1 MKVAIQKYLNIIVL
15 SMLVV
20 SVSFLFSINNANAQS
35 CAVEVIKNAVPAD
48 NTPFNFTAVV
58 LGQPEPFTLM
68 DPDNNTMGVAFGLN
82 ESSITENVPQG
93 WSIESIECRPNQG
106 DEALISFS
114 INGPTVTI
122 NCLDS
127 FGQGTCVFNNV
138 IATRNVPTLS
148 QWGLIAMASILGIV
162 GFIVVRRRKV
172 TA

>member
-1 MKVAIQKYLNIIVL
+1 MNIFKNIVAGFIFMFVAIIA
-15 SMLVV
+15 
-20 SVSFLFSINNANAQS
+20 FSGLASNANAQS

-68 DPDNNTMGVAFGLN
+68 DPDDNITNVAFGLN

-93 WSIESIECRPNQG
+93 WVIESIECRPNQG

-138 IATRNVPTLS
+138 IATRNVPNLS
-148 QWGLIAMASILGIV
+148 QWGLIAMAGVLGIV
-162 GFIVVRRRKV
+162 GYMVAKRRKL
-172 TA
+172 AA